1 MKKIL
6 YIYYISILLVGC
18 AQNTSKSMQ
27 KEAEYIP
34 VNETKDNQTEGLD
47 EKHNSKVVKYDK
59 RVYKNKI
66 KNDKLSETKKTSEE
80 KGITEDSFKEI
91 SKQKLQQL
99 FEISLLLDNPDTKE
113 DMKNYAQKH
122 AERLFIRSKNVDIDK
137 EIQQLNFAG
146 ADSIVIN
153 KITLLNMKEVDEFRQ
168 FGKYKL
174 QIIPYKNGKKQASV
188 YKIAELYF
196 EIEDLIIDDKN
207 YKTIKGKILKIDR

>member
-1 MKKIL
+1 
-6 YIYYISILLVGC
+6 VGC

-34 VNETKDNQTEGLD
+34 VSETKDNQTEGLD

-59 RVYKNKI
+59 RVYKNKR
-66 KNDKLSETKKTSEE
+66 NNAKLSETKKTSEE

-113 DMKNYAQKH
+113 DMKKYAQKH
-122 AERLFIRSKNVDIDK
+122 AERLFIRSKNVNISK
-137 EIQQLNFAG
+137 QIQQLNFAD
-146 ADSIVIN
+146 ADSIIIN

-168 FGKYKL
+168 FGKYNL
-174 QIIPYKNGKKQASV
+174 QIIPYKNGKKQETINKKA
-188 YKIAELYF
+188 KIFF
-196 EIEDLIIDDKN
+196 EIENLNIDGKI
-207 YKTIKGKILKIDR
+207 YQTIKGKILKID